1 MKNLDAIIDK
11 TKSLSLLYVEDNMET
26 QLRTVETLSIF
37 FENIIS
43 AVDGQDGIEKFSK
56 EEIDLI
62 ITDINMPNLD
72 GIEMI
77 KKIRDMDSQIP
88 IIIISA
94 HDETNYFTKTIRFG
108 IEAYLL
114 KPFLIE
120 DLITVFQKVT
130 EHIYMKQEL
139 NEYKISLEKKV
150 KDQVEKI
157 NRQNSFMVH
166 QSRLASMGEMINSIA
181 HQWRQPLNRINSCV
195 AVLGSIQNA
204 NVEMNE
210 MISSKLESIEQNTRY
225 MSDTIEDFA
234 NFFHPNKEQT
244 SFTLQDVV
252 QKALALIVSRTKN
265 IEIIIDAK
273 EKIEIFSFE
282 NEYQQVILTI
292 LHNAIDNF
300 ELKSIVNPRID
311 IILKMRNHNP
321 YLCIQDNGG
330 GIESKDIDRIFEPYY
345 TTKFSAEGTGLG
357 LYMAKMIV
365 ESSMGGYLRVQNKNN
380 GACFTIETPKRGAK
394 CID

>member
-1 MKNLDAIIDK
+1 MKYLDTLIEK
-11 TKSLSLLYVEDNMET
+11 TKTLSLLYVEDNRETRLGTMET
-26 QLRTVETLSIF
+26 LTIF
-37 FENIIS
+37 FDNVTP
-43 AVDGQDGIEKFSK
+43 AVDGQDAIEKFLAGK
-56 EEIDLI
+56 FDFI
-62 ITDINMPNLD
+62 ITDINMPNLN

-77 KKIRDMDSQIP
+77 KKIRDIDSNIP
-88 IIIISA
+88 IVIISA
-94 HDETNYFTKTIRFG
+94 HDETSYFTKTIRFG

-114 KPFLIE
+114 KPFLME
-120 DLITVFQKVT
+120 DLIAVFQKIT
-130 EHIYMKQEL
+130 EHIFMKQEL

-150 KDQVEKI
+150 QEQVEKL
-157 NRQNSFMVH
+157 NHQNNFMTH
-166 QSRLASMGEMINSIA
+166 QARLASMGEMINSIA

-195 AVLGSIQNA
+195 AVLGSIQNS

-210 MISSKLESIEQNTRY
+210 MILSKLESIEQNTKY

-244 SFTLQDVV
+244 TFTLQDVV

-265 IEIIIDAK
+265 VNIIIDAK
-273 EKIEIFSFE
+273 EEIEISSFE

-300 ELKSIVNPRID
+300 ELKSIANPRID
-311 IILKMRNHNP
+311 IVLKMNNYNP
-321 YLCIQDNGG
+321 YLSIQDNGG
-330 GIESKDIDRIFEPYY
+330 GIECEDIDRIFEPYY

-365 ESSMGGYLRVQNKNN
+365 ESSMGGYLRVQNRDN
-380 GACFTIETPKRGAK
+380 GACFTIETPKRER
-394 CID
+394 

>member
-1 MKNLDAIIDK
+1 MIELNRLVKQ
-11 TKSLSLLYVEDNMET
+11 TKILSLLYVEDNQET
-26 QLRTVETLSIF
+26 HLETMETLSIF
-37 FENIIS
+37 FDKITS
-43 AVDGQDGIEKFSK
+43 AVDGQDAMEKFSTEK
-56 EEIDLI
+56 FDLI

-77 KKIRDMDSQIP
+77 KQIRDIDFNIP
-88 IIIISA
+88 IIVISA
-94 HDETNYFTKTIRFG
+94 HNETSYFTKTIRFG

-120 DLITVFQKVT
+120 DLIAIFQKVT
-130 EHIYMKQEL
+130 EHIFMRQEL

-150 KDQVEKI
+150 KDQVEKL
-157 NRQNSFMVH
+157 NRQNSFMAH
-166 QSRLASMGEMINSIA
+166 QSRLASMGEMINGIA

-195 AVLGSIQNA
+195 AVLGSIPDSNM
-204 NVEMNE
+204 EWSDIM
-210 MISSKLESIEQNTRY
+210 SSKLKSIEQNTRY

-234 NFFHPNKEQT
+234 NFFHPNKEET
-244 SFTLQDVV
+244 NFTLQDAV

-265 IEIIIDAK
+265 INIVIDAK
-273 EKIEIFSFE
+273 EEIKIYSFE

-300 ELKSIVNPRID
+300 ELKSIANPRID
-311 IILKMRNHNP
+311 IILKINNQNP

-330 GIESKDIDRIFEPYY
+330 GIDSKDIDRIFEPYF

-365 ESSMGGYLRVQNKNN
+365 ESSMGGSLRVKNKNS
-380 GACFTIETPKRGAK
+380 GACFTVEIPKVESNE
-394 CID
+394 

>member
-1 MKNLDAIIDK
+1 MKNLDILIEQTK
-11 TKSLSLLYVEDNMET
+11 TLSLLYVEDNKETRLGTMET
-26 QLRTVETLSIF
+26 LNVF
-37 FENIIS
+37 FDNVTS
-43 AVDGQDGIEKFSK
+43 AVDGQDAIEKFLAEK
-56 EEIDLI
+56 FDFI
-62 ITDINMPNLD
+62 ITDINMPNLN

-77 KKIRDMDSQIP
+77 KQIRDIDSNIP

-94 HDETNYFTKTIRFG
+94 HDETSYFTKTIKFG

-114 KPFLIE
+114 KPFLME
-120 DLITVFQKVT
+120 DLIAVFQKVT
-130 EHIYMKQEL
+130 EHIFMKQEL

-150 KDQVEKI
+150 QEQVEKL
-157 NRQNSFMVH
+157 NRQNSLMTH
-166 QSRLASMGEMINSIA
+166 QARLASMGEMINSIA

-195 AVLGSIQNA
+195 AVLGSIQNS
-204 NVEMNE
+204 NIEMNE
-210 MISSKLESIEQNTRY
+210 MILSKLESIEQNTRY

-244 SFTLQDVV
+244 TFTLQDVV

-265 IEIIIDAK
+265 VNIVIDAK
-273 EKIEIFSFE
+273 EEIEISSFE

-311 IILKMRNHNP
+311 FILKMNGNNP
-321 YLCIQDNGG
+321 YLCVQDNGG
-330 GIESKDIDRIFEPYY
+330 GIEGKDIDRIFEPYY

-365 ESSMGGYLRVQNKNN
+365 ESSMGGYLRVQNRDD
-380 GACFTIETPKRGAK
+380 GACFTIEIPQGRANA
-394 CID
+394 